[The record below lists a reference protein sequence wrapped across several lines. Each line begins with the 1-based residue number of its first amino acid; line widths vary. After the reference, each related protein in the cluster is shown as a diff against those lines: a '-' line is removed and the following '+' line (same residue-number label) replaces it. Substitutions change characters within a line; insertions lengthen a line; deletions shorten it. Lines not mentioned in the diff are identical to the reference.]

1 MQKASK
7 LPTRPS
13 NGLRRVSMDRSN
25 NNDDTIKSLPPPRRK
40 DSSPGTVTTASASS
54 IESSPA
60 AAETMPQLKTSIEVC
75 ARIRPLTIQ
84 TGASGFFDAPSQRKR
99 SLAYNNNKKKQAPGT
114 MSKEG
119 DFCVWDISEDGET
132 AAQSE
137 RTETIVGRTSSF
149 TLDKVY
155 GMQSTTGELYD
166 KSVDPLVKAA
176 MEGYHS
182 TVLAYGQTASGKTH
196 TMSGTKDSPGL
207 IPLCIDDCFRY
218 VRECQ
223 ESREYMIRVSYLEVY
238 KEHIRDLLTGIPQP
252 IRLFDGP
259 KGLIIRG
266 LKEEVVSSPED
277 VFAMLKSGEARRQVG
292 STHMNSQSSRSHTLV
307 RLWIESTPSD
317 DRKKK
322 STRLSSLSLVDLAGS
337 ESVRL
342 NGLERREEGHYINK
356 SLMTLGQVVL
366 SLSEGKKKSHIPF
379 RDSKLTRLLQPSLSG
394 NAQMVLL
401 CCISPQVSHL
411 EESQNTFKF
420 ATRAKKIKQKA
431 ILNIADDE
439 NTLLQNYRDEI
450 AELRRQLAEA
460 EEQRQQLLLQEQT
473 AAVQVDDKEVVDEE
487 VKELVTAIK
496 TMERLILKSRPH
508 PTQYTSPPKASER
521 KLNDTLEELNLQ
533 DDSDDDSQQAILSS
547 ETGNEVAVLSTPT
560 KDDEELNMELGRIR
574 ELLGTVLKKKGI
586 DEEDPDVQKS
596 LDFASPL
603 RSPEMVRE
611 VENLRHQLE
620 EQEAATNLRKADSSF
635 LQSQLREKDQL
646 LEEVSKVLEQVE
658 LRQAELERENAA
670 LRAEVFALKAKLSRQ
685 ETDYEC

>member
-13 NGLRRVSMDRSN
+13 PGLRRVSTERGN
-25 NNDDTIKSLPPPRRK
+25 GDDVKSMTPPRRK
-40 DSSPGTVTTASASS
+40 DSSPGTATTASASS
-54 IESSPA
+54 GES
-60 AAETMPQLKTSIEVC
+60 AEKPLLKAHIEVC
-75 ARIRPLTIQ
+75 ARIRPLKIQ
-84 TGASGFFDAPSQRKR
+84 TGRAGFFEAPSQRKR
-99 SLAYNNNKKKQAPGT
+99 NLSHNSKKKQAPGT

-119 DFCVWDISEDGET
+119 EECGWNISEDGET
-132 AAQSE
+132 AAQSDN
-137 RTETIVGRTSSF
+137 TEIIVGRTTSY
-149 TLDKVY
+149 TLDKIY
-155 GMQSTTGELYD
+155 GMQSTTRELYD
-166 KSVDPLVKAA
+166 TSVHSLVKAA

-196 TMSGTKDSPGL
+196 TMSGTKESPGL
-207 IPLCIDDCFRY
+207 IPLCIEDCFRY

-266 LKEEVVSSPED
+266 LKEEVVSSPAD
-277 VFAMLKSGEARRQVG
+277 VFAALKSGEGRRQVG
-292 STHMNSQSSRSHTLV
+292 STHMNSQSSRSHTV
-307 RLWIESTPSD
+307 ARLWIESTPSD
-317 DRKKK
+317 GRKGSR
-322 STRLSSLSLVDLAGS
+322 STRISSLSLVDLAGS

-366 SLSEGKKKSHIPF
+366 SLSEGKTKSHIPF

-411 EESQNTFKF
+411 EESSNTFKF

-431 ILNIADDE
+431 IVNIADDE
-439 NTLLQNYRDEI
+439 NTLLQNYREEI
-450 AELRRQLAEA
+450 ADLRKQLAEA
-460 EEQRQQLLLQEQT
+460 KEQQLLLQQQT
-473 AAVQVDDKEVVDEE
+473 VQVDDKEDTDEE

-508 PTQYTSPPKASER
+508 PSPTKVNESIDEV
-521 KLNDTLEELNLQ
+521 DLQ
-533 DDSDDDSQQAILSS
+533 DDSDEDSQIAILSA
-547 ETGNEVAVLSTPT
+547 EPGNEVLSTPT
-560 KDDEELNMELGRIR
+560 KDDEALNIELGRIR
-574 ELLGTVLKKKGI
+574 GLLGTVLKKKGI

-603 RSPEMVRE
+603 QVRSPEMERE
-611 VENLRHQLE
+611 VEHLRHQLE
-620 EQEAATNLRKADSSF
+620 EQEVTTNLRKADSSF
-635 LQSQLREKDQL
+635 LQSQLREKDKL
-646 LEEVSKVLEQVE
+646 LEEVSSILEQVE

-670 LRAEVFALKAKLSRQ
+670 LRAEVFALKAKLHRQ

>member
-7 LPTRPS
+7 LPS
-13 NGLRRVSMDRSN
+13 LGLRPISTDRSN
-25 NNDDTIKSLPPPRRK
+25 DAKSIQPPRRN
-40 DSSPGTVTTASASS
+40 DSSPGTATTASVSS
-54 IESSPA
+54 KESS
-60 AAETMPQLKTSIEVC
+60 EKPQLKTNIEVC
-75 ARIRPLTIQ
+75 ARIRPLEIQ
-84 TGASGFFDAPSQRKR
+84 TGSAGFFEAPSQRRRTLSK
-99 SLAYNNNKKKQAPGT
+99 LPKKQAPGT
-114 MSKEG
+114 MSKQGEI
-119 DFCVWDISEDGET
+119 CCWDVSEDGET

-137 RTETIVGRTSSF
+137 NTETVTGRTNSF

-155 GMQSTTGELYD
+155 GMQSTTRQLYD
-166 KSVDPLVKAA
+166 NSCHSLVKAA

-207 IPLCIDDCFRY
+207 IPLCIEDCFRY

-252 IRLFDGP
+252 IRIFDGP

-266 LKEEVVSSPED
+266 LKEVVVSSPQD
-277 VFAMLKSGEARRQVG
+277 VFDALKSGEGRRQVG

-317 DRKKK
+317 GRKGS
-322 STRLSSLSLVDLAGS
+322 STRASSLSLVDLAGS
-337 ESVRL
+337 ESVKL

-366 SLSEGKKKSHIPF
+366 TLSEGNTKTHIPF

-394 NAQMVLL
+394 NAQMMLL

-411 EESQNTFKF
+411 EESHNTFKF

-431 ILNIADDE
+431 IVNVADDE

-450 AELRRQLAEA
+450 ADLRKQLEEA
-460 EEQRQQLLLQEQT
+460 KQQQRLI
-473 AAVQVDDKEVVDEE
+473 KEVPFDHKEETDEE
-487 VKELVTAIK
+487 VKELVSAIK

-508 PTQYTSPPKASER
+508 HTPVTPRARVASPRASEMM
-521 KLNDTLEELNLQ
+521 LDDTLDELNLQ
-533 DDSDDDSQQAILSS
+533 DDSDDDSQVAILS
-547 ETGNEVAVLSTPT
+547 TTPGNEMLSTPT
-560 KDDEELNMELGRIR
+560 KDEEALSIELGRIR
-574 ELLGTVLKKKGI
+574 GLLGTVLKKKGI
-586 DEEDPDVQKS
+586 SEDDPYIQKS
-596 LDFASPL
+596 LDFASPV

-611 VENLRHQLE
+611 VEHLRHQLE
-620 EQEAATNLRKADSSF
+620 EQEANTNLRKADSSF

-670 LRAEVFALKAKLSRQ
+670 LRAEAFALKAKLSRH
-685 ETDYEC
+685 ETDYECANV